1 MYTVQKGLLLLL
13 TVLVVGTVVTA
24 IVATGAAISP

>member
-13 TVLVVGTVVTA
+13 TVLVVGMVIAA